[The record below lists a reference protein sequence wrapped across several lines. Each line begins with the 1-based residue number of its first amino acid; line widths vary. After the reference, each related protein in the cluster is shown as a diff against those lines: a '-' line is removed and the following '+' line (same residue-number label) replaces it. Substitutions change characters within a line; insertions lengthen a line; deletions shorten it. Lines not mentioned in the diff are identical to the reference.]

1 MMGRRWKVYMEQYK
15 IKNTEKKSMINKR
28 LVKGI
33 CGLAMAGGLLMGMIS
48 PAMEAEAR
56 VDYADIRTRSVG
68 GKVDFWVN
76 VSGYNAGYYCLYGYL
91 NRTSDNK
98 VCIMDQRKGT
108 GNIHF
113 STHIHSTDKSDGY
126 TVGSFYARGIE
137 EMLSVK

>member
-1 MMGRRWKVYMEQYK
+1 MEE
-15 IKNTEKKSMINKR
+15 ISMIKKTF
-28 LVKGI
+28 VKGI
-33 CGLAMAGGLLMGMIS
+33 CGLAMTGGLLLGLMS

-56 VDYADIRTRSVG
+56 VDYANIETRSRS
-68 GKVDFWVN
+68 GKRDFWVH

-98 VCIMDQRKGT
+98 VCAMGQQKGT

-113 STHIHSTDKSDGY
+113 TTSIYSTDKSAGY